1 MENVDLAV
9 LETAVDWIRADG
21 EIVLATVAKTWGSS
35 PRPAGSMMVWRR
47 DGQFEGSLSGG
58 CIEQQLLEQFA
69 AAPPDAPAR
78 ITYGITKEQAVAR
91 GLPCG
96 GEVTVVVERWR
107 AADEGEAILERLARR
122 ERVERVVDL
131 SGSDRSSI
139 TTPAPGAR
147 TTLDDDEFRIVF
159 EPKWRLLVIGAG
171 QLSAYVTRFAAPLGY
186 DVRVCDPREN
196 YRDSWMADGPDVD
209 GTMPDDFVL
218 AAACDAQTAV
228 VALTHDPKLDDLA
241 IMEALNS
248 PAFYVG
254 ALGSSRTN
262 RARRERLAEHFD
274 IPAERLAFMSGPIG
288 VDLNTRTA
296 AEIALAI
303 MVEITARRNG
313 VTLTSERPTP
323 ARETAAA

>member
-9 LETAVDWIRADG
+9 LKTAVDWIRSDG
-21 EIVLATVAKTWGSS
+21 EVVLATVAKTWGSS

-58 CIEQQLLEQFA
+58 CIEQELLEQFA
-69 AAPPDAPAR
+69 LEPPHAPAS
-78 ITYGITKEQAVAR
+78 ITFGVTKEQAVAR

-96 GEVTVVVERWR
+96 GEVTVVVESWR
-107 AADEGEAILERLARR
+107 AGDEGEEILERLARR

-131 SGSDRSSI
+131 NAPDRSSLNS
-139 TTPAPGAR
+139 PAAGAR
-147 TTLDDDEFRIVF
+147 TTLDEAQFRIVF

-171 QLSAYVTRFAAPLGY
+171 QLSAYVARFAIPLGY

-196 YRDSWMADGPDVD
+196 YRDSWMGDGPEVD
-209 GTMPDDFVL
+209 STMPDDFVL
-218 AAACDAQTAV
+218 AAGCDAHTAV

-241 IMEALNS
+241 IMEALDS
-248 PAFYVG
+248 LAFYVG

-274 IPAERLAFMSGPIG
+274 ISAERLAFMSGPIG
-288 VDLNTRTA
+288 LDLNTRTA
-296 AEIALAI
+296 AEIALGV

-313 VTLTSERPTP
+313 VTLTSERPTT
-323 ARETAAA
+323 REHVAA